1 MCLCAP
7 EDGQTTIVVSER
19 SGGGTVAASSSFLLC
34 DRCLPVFRE
43 RLPQLLT
50 ARLAPVADPDA
61 AMAGVRR
68 ERDLARDQLARALEL
83 RTVPHA
89 RAAAAVDPATL
100 LAALE
105 PGIRRQ
111 VEEFRT
117 RVAQQTAQSHRDEFL
132 QRCALHQA
140 HLARAEQ
147 DELQARLRELGSH
160 IADLKQKGRPGAEL
174 EELSAEHLRLTEEKR
189 LVPPR
194 R

>member
-68 ERDLARDQLARALEL
+68 ERDAARDQLARALAL

-89 RAAAAVDPATL
+89 KAAAAVDPVTL
-100 LAALE
+100 QPVLPPRAAR
-105 PGIRRQ
+105 IAADCRRM
-111 VEEFRT
+111 VG
-117 RVAQQTAQSHRDEFL
+117 VLD
-132 QRCALHQA
+132 
-140 HLARAEQ
+140 
-147 DELQARLRELGSH
+147 ARLRALETGDS
-160 IADLKQKGRPGAEL
+160 GEGA
-174 EELSAEHLRLTEEKR
+174 R
-189 LVPPR
+189 
-194 R
+194 